1 MKKAVVFKN
10 ESDFEIVESYAK
22 RIGMTRTKAVINA
35 IEKGEQIED
44 LLSKNKV
51 LEMLLS
57 EKYGRF
63 TGRVEADSK

>member
-35 IEKGEQIED
+35 IEKGEQVED
-44 LLSKNKV
+44 LISKNRT

>member
-22 RIGMTRTKAVINA
+22 RIGMTRTKAIINA
-35 IEKGEQIED
+35 IEKGEQIEE
-44 LLSKNKV
+44 LLSKNRT

-57 EKYGRF
+57 GRYGSF